1 MKLKKTLPVK
11 LIFVLLGIVVL
22 YFFVSLHYQN
32 VFLPHT
38 TYSGVNISGKTPEA
52 ANRLLKQRLAEQRY
66 KITEHD
72 KTIATF
78 TGKDLNIRHNYASQL
93 KALQAS
99 QNPWAWSITVFA
111 ANTSETDTVDT
122 TKLKLNGTKVQKLYE
137 DILSKTKNDRTATKN
152 ATLTKK
158 DGQFTITKE
167 VYGNVIDE
175 AKLKKVIIQSIDT
188 GQTTIDL
195 KQAYQTPTV
204 LSTDAI
210 LKQDLNTLKT
220 IQNETITYKIF
231 GDTVKVPNK
240 EIYTWLT
247 YQDGKIQTDNDAVG
261 RYVQSLSSKYSTIN
275 KSRKFKTTGGSTVT
289 VPAGTYGWSIKA
301 NSETTA
307 LAKEVL
313 KAKDFTRTPLTQGF
327 NYNSNGTD
335 IGDTYVE
342 VSKSAQHMWVYKNGE
357 LIIST
362 DVVTGKPGQDTPS
375 GTFVVWNKVRNTSLK
390 GTNDDGSEYD
400 SPVSYWM
407 PIDYT
412 GVGLHDSSW
421 QPTYGGSW
429 YLEHGSHGCVNT
441 PPSVMSRVYANIDVN
456 TPVLVY

>member
-11 LIFVLLGIVVL
+11 LIFVLLGLVVL
-22 YFFVSLHYQN
+22 YFFVSIHYQK

-52 ANRLLKQRLAEQRY
+52 ANQLLKQRLAQQRY
-66 KITEHD
+66 TIKEHNQTIT
-72 KTIATF
+72 TF
-78 TGKDLNIRHNYASQL
+78 TGKDLDIRHNYAQQL
-93 KALQAS
+93 KALQTA
-99 QNPWAWSITVFA
+99 QNPWAWSITTFA
-111 ANTSETDTVDT
+111 ASDTDTVT
-122 TKLKLNGTKVQKLYE
+122 TTELKLNTDKVQDLYE
-137 DILSKTKNDRTATKN
+137 DILAKVKDDRTATKN

-167 VYGNVIDE
+167 VYGTEIDE
-175 AKLKKVIIQSIDT
+175 AKLKKVITQSIDT

-195 KQAYQTPTV
+195 KQAYKTPTV
-204 LSTDAI
+204 LSDDAR
-210 LKQDLNTLKT
+210 LQKDLSTLNT

-231 GDTVKVPNK
+231 GDTFKVPAK
-240 EIYTWLT
+240 EIHTWLT
-247 YQDGKIQTDNDAVG
+247 YQDGEIQTDEAAVKA
-261 RYVQSLSSKYSTIN
+261 YVQTLSNKYSTIN
-275 KSRKFKTTGGSTVT
+275 KARKFKATGGTTIT
-289 VPAGTYGWSIKA
+289 VPAGTYGWSLKTT
-301 NSETTA
+301 SEAQA

-313 KAKDFTRTPLTQGF
+313 KGKDFTRTPLTQGF
-327 NYNSNGTD
+327 NYNNTGTD
-335 IGDTYVE
+335 IGSTYVE
-342 VSKSAQHMWVYKNGE
+342 VSKSAQHMWVYKNGD

-375 GTFVVWNKVRNTSLK
+375 GTFVVWNKERNTSLK
-390 GTNDDGSEYD
+390 GTNDDGSAYD

-429 YLEHGSHGCVNT
+429 YLQHGSHGCVNT
-441 PPSVMSRVYANIDVN
+441 PPSVMRKVYENIDVN